1 MKFEGHTEAVG
12 AVALMKRKHAYET
25 GNAAG
30 FSAGKG
36 ITRGRPGMALGWLLT
51 PGHVVRGPQVETEP
65 SRGGRSSGS
74 SASMGRRMR
83 RRCTW

>member
-36 ITRGRPGMALGWLLT
+36 ITRVRPGMAVGWLLT
-51 PGHVVRGPQVETEP
+51 PVLMFMKRRWRPNHQEVGVPAAAAQA
-65 SRGGRSSGS
+65 RGGG
-74 SASMGRRMR
+74 
-83 RRCTW
+83 